1 MRETLAPQIAERSP
15 DADPD
20 PAAILALK
28 VVDPATG
35 SGHFL
40 VEACRYL
47 GDALYAACRMCDEC
61 AAAAE
66 DAAATASPDDR
77 ARLLARAAALR
88 RRVADL
94 PDPDGLLLAYL
105 PSRASEGGASGVSQS
120 RALAIC
126 RRLVAVHCLYGVDS
140 NRLAVELAKLS
151 LWLESY
157 AEGLPLTFLDHR
169 LVQGDSLAGPF
180 FASLATLP
188 VGRQG
193 AGSVAGAGCWSAAA
207 AKRCTTPCVKCGR
220 CRRSVGA
227 DAADLALK
235 VAAKRRLDVALQ
247 PLRLLAHAWSGAVML
262 ATARWMTN
270 GWRWRARWR
279 RPGHGRRL

>member
-1 MRETLAPQIAERSP
+1 MRLFASWSARRWRRRLPTRSP
-15 DADPD
+15 DGEPN
-20 PAAILALK
+20 PRAILALK

-47 GDALYAACRMCDEC
+47 GDALYAACRRCDEL

-66 DAAATASPDDR
+66 EEAARKCTDDR
-77 ARLLARAAALR
+77 AAACWRGPRRCVRAWRTCLIR
-88 RRVADL
+88 MVCCM
-94 PDPDGLLLAYL
+94 AYL

-126 RRLVAVHCLYGVDS
+126 RRMVAVHCLYGVDS

-169 LVQGDSLAGPF
+169 LVHGDSIQ
-180 FASLATLP
+180 
-188 VGRQG
+188 GR
-193 AGSVAGAGCWSAAA
+193 SS
-207 AKRCTTPCVKCGR
+207 R
-220 CRRSVGA
+220 
-227 DAADLALK
+227 
-235 VAAKRRLDVALQ
+235 
-247 PLRLLAHAWSGAVML
+247 
-262 ATARWMTN
+262 
-270 GWRWRARWR
+270 RWR
-279 RPGHGRRL
+279 RCLWVARRWTRCWRRM